1 VLPYTLCY
9 AAQDPQAA
17 LQLLATALLSLAMSY
32 EQLHFILELPEQQL
46 AAVLQGSCQLQGL
59 ARGAGVRLTLLC
71 SYTAATTQ
79 VR

>member
-1 VLPYTLCY
+1 
-9 AAQDPQAA
+9 
-17 LQLLATALLSLAMSY
+17 MSY

-71 SYTAATTQ
+71 SYTAASTQ
-79 VR
+79 VRQHTGTP